1 MPHLLYVQE
10 GAERPNRFVS
20 GLKYMFD
27 PDHKIIDGSRQ
38 QCLSLLLTQRDE
50 AQRCRNNTRQSYIS
64 ESQERITAF
73 EAAVGKD
80 DAIGHRGIALRQCLN
95 DGKELRIP
103 NDCGIRC

>member
-1 MPHLLYVQE
+1 MTHLLYVQE
-10 GAERPNRFVS
+10 GAERPKRFVF

-38 QCLSLLLTQRDE
+38 QYLSLLLPQRDE
-50 AQRCRNNTRQSYIS
+50 AQRCRDNTRQSYIS

-73 EAAVGKD
+73 EATVGKD

-95 DGKELRIP
+95 DG
-103 NDCGIRC
+103 